1 MMFFTSV
8 FINAVVTAQT
18 ETQDE
23 KIILYQQPTHT
34 RTKTSTPTILL
45 TSLRPTRK
53 SNSMR
58 QKELRDRRK
67 NREKQG
73 LNSRKL

>member
-34 RTKTSTPTILL
+34 GTKTATPTILL
-45 TSLRPTRK
+45 TTRK